1 MNSKKNAGTGK
12 KRKKSR
18 GQNDSNEKPSKLQ
31 QNSTHSQT
39 ENVNKQKTI
48 KNPVDQTLKSM
59 NTYCV
64 SPNIQG
70 MQQMQA
76 NHIPQQNFQN
86 FNPRSP
92 DLFTGPTYATS
103 PISNMMQ
110 PIVQSTMNQG
120 VDKIDVLTQKVDQ
133 MFQKLSTLD
142 NLNDKLSKFETTM
155 NTFVKNV
162 DKITKRMNDFEKGM
176 EFMNDK
182 FESSKKE
189 RENLTTS
196 VSKLQTEHDDMIQ
209 DVGQL
214 QRDFD
219 QLFER
224 HLDLQTRT
232 MRENLVFTGIP
243 LSDSFETEDTE
254 ALISRFMAN
263 EMKMDPP
270 MEFHRAHRFGKD
282 SVVKNRDGTTLFK
295 TRPIVCRFKNF
306 KDREAVRSA
315 ASELKGTR
323 FGVNEQYPKE
333 INDRRKSL
341 WPFFK
346 EAKKQKRKANF
357 KKDKLFI
364 DGVEFI
370 PPVDNRMETNERQLY
385 IGQGARPKNTGKP
398 RQNESSRREPQND
411 HP

>member
-1 MNSKKNAGTGK
+1 MNLLRYSDEDGLCMRKKNTGTGK
-12 KRKKSR
+12 KRKKSK

-31 QNSTHSQT
+31 QNGAHSQT

-48 KNPVDQTLKSM
+48 KNPVDQTLKTM

-76 NHIPQQNFQN
+76 NYIPQQNFQN

-92 DLFTGPTYATS
+92 DFFTGPTYAPS
-103 PISNMMQ
+103 PVSNMMQ
-110 PIVQSTMNQG
+110 PIMTMNQG

-162 DKITKRMNDFEKGM
+162 DKITKRMNDFEKGK

-182 FESSKKE
+182 FESSKIE
-189 RENLTTS
+189 RENLITS
-196 VSKLQTEHDDMIQ
+196 VSKLQTEHDDVTQ

-224 HLDLQTRT
+224 
-232 MRENLVFTGIP
+232 VI
-243 LSDSFETEDTE
+243 
-254 ALISRFMAN
+254 
-263 EMKMDPP
+263 
-270 MEFHRAHRFGKD
+270 
-282 SVVKNRDGTTLFK
+282 
-295 TRPIVCRFKNF
+295 
-306 KDREAVRSA
+306 
-315 ASELKGTR
+315 
-323 FGVNEQYPKE
+323 
-333 INDRRKSL
+333 
-341 WPFFK
+341 
-346 EAKKQKRKANF
+346 
-357 KKDKLFI
+357 
-364 DGVEFI
+364 
-370 PPVDNRMETNERQLY
+370 
-385 IGQGARPKNTGKP
+385 
-398 RQNESSRREPQND
+398 
-411 HP
+411 